1 MFQSAIVELPNAVIV
16 QLRGEVDLAT
26 ALTFRDALESAAKR
40 EKPIL
45 LDMTNIQYF
54 DTSGARV
61 IEPFHR
67 YMQAR
72 AWQVAIISPPPT
84 VRRGLQL
91 MGVDQRIRMFE
102 SLDEALA
109 ALPAAPPGPSE
120 EPGGPRTVL

>member
-1 MFQSAIVELPNAVIV
+1 MFQSAIVELPNAVVV

-26 ALTFRDALESAAKR
+26 ALTFRDTLEGAAKR

-45 LDMTNIQYF
+45 LDMTNLEYF

-67 YMQAR
+67 YMQGR

-91 MGVDQRIRMFE
+91 MGVDQQIRIFE

-109 ALPAAPPGPSE
+109 ALPAAPPGTGDG
-120 EPGGPRTVL
+120 PGSPRTVL

>member
-1 MFQSAIVELPNAVIV
+1 MFQSAIVELPNAVVV
-16 QLRGEVDLAT
+16 QLLGEVDLAT

-67 YMQAR
+67 YMQGR

-91 MGVDQRIRMFE
+91 MGVDQQIRIFE

-109 ALPAAPPGPSE
+109 GLPAAPPGTGDG
-120 EPGGPRTVL
+120 PGGPRTVL